1 MNFVGKAKRN
11 DRRKGCLKKI
21 DIFTHI
27 LPLRYKVVL
36 EKKARPGMYMNANN
50 AHSALWDLSIWLD
63 AMSRFEDLSRKYGEN
78 VAPASMKTGLWKH
91 LKAKGKTAIQLI
103 PRRKSLTAPV
113 EEMIGGKNVQPD
125 VGGTG

>member
-1 MNFVGKAKRN
+1 M
-11 DRRKGCLKKI
+11 KKI

-27 LPLRYKVVL
+27 LPLRYKAVL

-50 AHSALWDLSIWLD
+50 ARSALWDLTICLN

-91 LKAKGKTAIQLI
+91 LKPKGKTAIQLI